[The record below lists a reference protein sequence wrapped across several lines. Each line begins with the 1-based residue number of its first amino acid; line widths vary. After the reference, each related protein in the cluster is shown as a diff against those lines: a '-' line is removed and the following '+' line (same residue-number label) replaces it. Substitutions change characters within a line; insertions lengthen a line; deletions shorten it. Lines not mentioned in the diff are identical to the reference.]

1 MEKNQKN
8 QKNQEKKSKKSKN
21 QKNQKNQ
28 KIKKIKEKI
37 KKIKNQKNLVRFFSS
52 ASPLEFFEQSRFIEN
67 LFENVDFQEGK
78 WKSVTGF
85 NFRKIYIFKKV
96 QL

>member
-8 QKNQEKKSKKSKN
+8 QKNQEKKSKN
-21 QKNQKNQ
+21 QKIKKIKKKNQ

-52 ASPLEFFEQSRFIEN
+52 ASPEVDYKVRRTMSIKSKQQKGQYYGRREMKRALSR
-67 LFENVDFQEGK
+67 
-78 WKSVTGF
+78 
-85 NFRKIYIFKKV
+85 
-96 QL
+96 